1 MCIYEDLL
9 HKETHFLPRKPRLVL
24 HYYKSPKPPKPKV
37 RIIYPS
43 SGTLKL

>member
-1 MCIYEDLL
+1 MCIYENLL
-9 HKETHFLPRKPRLVL
+9 HKETPSLPRKPRSVL
-24 HYYKSPKPPKPKV
+24 HYYKSPKPPETKV